1 MDEEEQK
8 RVFLRDI
15 GGNEESFK
23 KERELEET
31 IARSILSSPK
41 DERENAYREGY
52 EELHKFFLTI
62 SKGKY
67 LYHKNLQRAIWR
79 QTFIS
84 RIIGKNHE
92 VLEVGCGEGPLSI
105 ALAKLGNRATGTD
118 ISDCCVLKSDTN
130 RMKFAAANVVFLK
143 MNAAELRFSSDMFD
157 WVISKD
163 LLEHLHPND
172 AKRHL
177 REASR
182 VLKSKGKYLLITP
195 NANSGVHA
203 GSTHIKEYTFEELEA
218 LLSEAGFSVRAL
230 LLPIALP
237 INVLISVKVKLLV
250 QRLFDKL
257 KFAYP
262 WIGLD
267 PIFLVTCKRAHANKT
282 LSTRVKPH

>member
-1 MDEEEQK
+1 LDEEEQK

-52 EELHKFFLTI
+52 EELHKFFLSI

-84 RIIGKNHE
+84 RIIGKKQKI
-92 VLEVGCGEGPLSI
+92 LEVGCGEGLLSI
-105 ALAKLGNRATGTD
+105 ALANLGNQTTGTD
-118 ISDCCVLKSDTN
+118 ISDRCILLSNIN
-130 RMKFAAANVVFLK
+130 RIKLAAANASFLK
-143 MNAAELRFSSDMFD
+143 MSATELRFSSDMFD

-172 AKRHL
+172 ARRHL

-195 NANSGVHA
+195 NANSGIHA

-218 LLSEAGFSVRAL
+218 LFSEAGFSVRTL

-237 INVLISVKVKLLV
+237 VNALVSVKVKLLV

-262 WIGLD
+262 WSGLD
-267 PIFLVTCKRAHANKT
+267 PIFLVTCK
-282 LSTRVKPH
+282 L

>member
-1 MDEEEQK
+1 LDQEEQK
-8 RVFLRDI
+8 RIFLRDI

-31 IARSILSSPK
+31 IAHSILTSPK
-41 DERENAYREGY
+41 DKRENAYREGY
-52 EELHKFFLTI
+52 EELHKFFLSI
-62 SKGKY
+62 SNGEY
-67 LYHKNLQRAIWR
+67 LYHKNLQRAIWK

-84 RIIGKNHE
+84 RIIGKKQK
-92 VLEVGCGEGPLSI
+92 VLEVGCGEGLLSI
-105 ALAKLGNRATGTD
+105 ALANLGNQATGTD
-118 ISDCCVLKSDTN
+118 ISDCCILLSNIN
-130 RMKFAAANVVFLK
+130 RMKFAASNVVFLK
-143 MNAAELRFSSDMFD
+143 MGATELRFSSNMFD

-172 AKRHL
+172 ARRHL

-195 NANSGVHA
+195 NANSGIHA
-203 GSTHIKEYTFEELEA
+203 GSTHIKEYTFQELEA
-218 LLSEAGFSVRAL
+218 LFSEAGFSVRAL
-230 LLPIALP
+230 LLPIVLPVNAL
-237 INVLISVKVKLLV
+237 VSVKVKLLV

-267 PIFLVTCKRAHANKT
+267 PMFLVTCK
-282 LSTRVKPH
+282 L